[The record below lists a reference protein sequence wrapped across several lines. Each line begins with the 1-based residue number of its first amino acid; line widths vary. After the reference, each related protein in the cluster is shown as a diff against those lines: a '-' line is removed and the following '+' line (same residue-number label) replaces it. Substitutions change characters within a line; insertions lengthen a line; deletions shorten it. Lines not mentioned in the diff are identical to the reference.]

1 MLAEIVSTRDSHL
14 LFISP
19 KGRIHRGKVSKA
31 FLRKSNRNRR
41 EYAQLVTILD
51 SLCNALELS
60 FSYGGYDRRSLCW
73 RIQISKLGFRC
84 LLKRNQLDGITVY
97 CASKT
102 TENKWKRCRQHFP
115 PNSEHSRIAEF
126 IQAKSSEVV
135 LA

>member
-14 LFISP
+14 LFLSP
-19 KGRIHRGKVSKA
+19 KGRTHRGKVSKA
-31 FLRKSNRNRR
+31 FLRKSNRSRI

-73 RIQISKLGFRC
+73 RIQISKPGFHC

-97 CASKT
+97 CARKT
-102 TENKWKRCRQHFP
+102 AKNKWKRYQRYFP
-115 PNSEHSRIAEF
+115 PNSEHSQIADF
-126 IQAKSSEVV
+126 IRAKSSEVV